1 MSDSKFIYETKSTDD
16 VITAYSKN
24 FGKNSLSLLFG
35 RVGGAHNNL
44 DKSWILL
51 AVVTFQ
57 NSIFCEISIKIPGV
71 IH

>member
-1 MSDSKFIYETKSTDD
+1 MPDSKFIYETKSTDD
-16 VITAYSKN
+16 VISKN
-24 FGKNSLSLLFG
+24 FGKNSLSLFFR